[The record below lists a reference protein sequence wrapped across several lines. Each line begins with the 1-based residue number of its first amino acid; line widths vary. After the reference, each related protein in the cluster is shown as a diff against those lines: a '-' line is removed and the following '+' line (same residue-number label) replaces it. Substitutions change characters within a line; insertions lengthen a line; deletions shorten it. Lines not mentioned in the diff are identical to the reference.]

1 MVQDFIKEILRLNM
15 KKVLI
20 KGYYGY
26 ENLGDDFILYTLLDT
41 LSSVGKFDVTVV
53 SAGDKYTEL
62 FNGFPN
68 LNCSVMT
75 KKWRK
80 FSKIKE
86 LIRNDYW
93 IIGGGGLF
101 PSESSADFNSLLS
114 EIKLARF
121 FHTKVCIYGIDINSI
136 TKKEN
141 KKIWK
146 EISQCVEFIVCR
158 NRRTYNLLKEIDCK
172 NIIKSSDITFSV
184 ETPIEKENNTE
195 CLKKINCEQQKYI
208 LWAIPMPWFN
218 NEYKEEVHGER
229 YKKLVTD
236 IQKAA
241 NQECNKELK
250 HVFLP
255 FYYDMDMKII
265 SDIVK
270 GIDGEY
276 VICDKAKELTIEEK
290 RQLFKFAKACVSMRF
305 HGVMFSLYH
314 QTPVAIISYSNKT
327 SDVIK
332 EYGLQGDLI
341 EYGIRPN
348 ADFYSEFDLQSD
360 KLNQIISTI
369 VMNKT
374 QTDYATISAKLKE
387 NAVQAKKILQ
397 DWLK

>member
-146 EISQCVEFIVCR
+146 EICGSI
-158 NRRTYNLLKEIDCK
+158 
-172 NIIKSSDITFSV
+172 
-184 ETPIEKENNTE
+184 
-195 CLKKINCEQQKYI
+195 
-208 LWAIPMPWFN
+208 
-218 NEYKEEVHGER
+218 
-229 YKKLVTD
+229 
-236 IQKAA
+236 
-241 NQECNKELK
+241 
-250 HVFLP
+250 
-255 FYYDMDMKII
+255 
-265 SDIVK
+265 
-270 GIDGEY
+270 
-276 VICDKAKELTIEEK
+276 
-290 RQLFKFAKACVSMRF
+290 
-305 HGVMFSLYH
+305 
-314 QTPVAIISYSNKT
+314 
-327 SDVIK
+327 
-332 EYGLQGDLI
+332 
-341 EYGIRPN
+341 
-348 ADFYSEFDLQSD
+348 
-360 KLNQIISTI
+360 
-369 VMNKT
+369 
-374 QTDYATISAKLKE
+374 
-387 NAVQAKKILQ
+387 
-397 DWLK
+397 